1 MNTIARGLEQTG
13 KLLLRFLLVTA
24 APLALGAVIWVVLKI
39 VGAISQKVCFWLE
52 QCWTLVRTYWPTML
66 VFVVLLV
73 IVLTVVE
80 AFRTKRRNT
89 NE

>member
-1 MNTIARGLEQTG
+1 MNTVARGLEKAG
-13 KLLLRFLLVTA
+13 RMILRFLLVTI
-24 APLALGAVIWVVLKI
+24 APLGLGVAIWVVLKI
-39 VGAISQKVCFWLE
+39 IGAISEKVCFWLE
-52 QCWTLVRTYWPTML
+52 QCWTMVQTHWPTML

-80 AFRTKRRNT
+80 IVITKRRNT